1 MEEFII
7 SVANKRT
14 ETRWKNIRITW
25 EKLVE
30 RLKNTTRTGETQA
43 EYNNFSKARQDD
55 IKDVG
60 GVVAVAAKTGKEGR
74 IR

>member
-43 EYNNFSKARQDD
+43 E
-55 IKDVG
+55 
-60 GVVAVAAKTGKEGR
+60 
-74 IR
+74 